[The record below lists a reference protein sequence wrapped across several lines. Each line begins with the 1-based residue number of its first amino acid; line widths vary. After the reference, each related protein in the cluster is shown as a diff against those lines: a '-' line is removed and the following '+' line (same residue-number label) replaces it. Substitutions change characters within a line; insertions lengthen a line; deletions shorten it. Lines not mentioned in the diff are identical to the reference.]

1 MHPLRYLFSIQQAYW
16 IRGHFGGEGQS
27 DREALL
33 AYLSQLRPSRID
45 WSNSA
50 RLHNKAFVVNKH
62 QVRHEPTNCKILV
75 DFHSEFI
82 LLERGNFVLIGEGD
96 DSLASLANGASFNY
110 ARANN
115 QEHRDLD
122 MNPVSLYDPTFRKQA
137 LAGKKGRFQAAIY
150 FADKPLRLWPRLW
163 YYHYANP
170 REIYARE
177 GRSKKY
183 YVKQAGKLLRNEL
196 KSRKNR

>member
-1 MHPLRYLFSIQQAYW
+1 M
-16 IRGHFGGEGQS
+16 
-27 DREALL
+27 
-33 AYLSQLRPSRID
+33 
-45 WSNSA
+45 
-50 RLHNKAFVVNKH
+50 VNKY

-82 LLERGNFVLIGEGD
+82 LSETGDFVLIGEGD
-96 DSLASLANGASFNY
+96 DSLASLANGAFFNY

-122 MNPVSLYDPTFRKQA
+122 INPVSLYDPAFRKQT
-137 LAGKKGRFQAAIY
+137 LARKNGRFQAAIY
-150 FADKPLRLWPRLW
+150 FAGKPLRLWPRLW

-170 REIYARE
+170 RGIYARE
-177 GRSKKY
+177 SRSKKY
-183 YVKQAGKLLRNEL
+183 YVKQAGKSLKNEL